1 MKIFIVGIVLGLS
14 ILNIFACKPSDYIA
28 SPSEK
33 AEQCI
38 NIYRNYLIKY
48 QKFTPFCNLNNE
60 ITFSPDYFVYMLY
73 RYNGNE
79 SKRKIG
85 TWRTRND
92 TLQIYQEWDVDSL
105 YPNEDISLIC
115 DSVDF
120 NCMLFS
126 LHYRSVFNH
135 SFPRNVSAFRIL
147 NHGDSLIALEDDGNR
162 IGFPIS
168 EYASNIKHVDNING
182 NRLIPT
188 YWEDTLIWLPK
199 RCSFEHKYVI
209 TDIIQNDFR
218 SIGVR
223 ANNGAVAF
231 NILNPRYYPQA
242 EALPYAKL
250 KEYCDWFDRVK
261 VGDTI
266 SLELTRPAYEQE
278 VFDRSPYLRGYP
290 DTIYVLDNEAYGY
303 WFAKPVYNNQ

>member
-28 SPSEK
+28 SPPEN
-33 AEQCI
+33 AEQSI
-38 NIYRNYLIKY
+38 NIYRSYLIKC
-48 QKFTPFCNLNNE
+48 QEFTPFCNFNNE
-60 ITFSPDYFVYMLY
+60 IIFSPDYCVYILY

-92 TLQIYQEWDVDSL
+92 TLLIYQEWDIDSL
-105 YPNEDISLIC
+105 SPNEDIALIC

-147 NHGDSLIALEDDGNR
+147 NHGDSLIALEDDGKR

-168 EYASNIKHVDNING
+168 EYASQTKHVDIIDG
-182 NRLIPT
+182 NRTIPT
-188 YWEDTLIWLPK
+188 HWEDTLIWRPK
-199 RCSFEHKYVI
+199 RFSSDHRYVI
-209 TDIIQNDFR
+209 TNIIQNDFG
-218 SIGVR
+218 SICVR
-223 ANNGAVAF
+223 ANRDAITF
-231 NILNPRYYPQA
+231 NILNPLFYPQA
-242 EALPYAKL
+242 EAQAYAKL
-250 KEYCDWFDRVK
+250 KEYYEWFDSVK

-266 SLELTRPAYEQE
+266 SLGLTRPAYEQK
-278 VFDRSPYLRGYP
+278 VFERSPYLKGYP
-290 DTIYVLDNEAYGY
+290 DSVYVLDNEAYGY
-303 WFAKPVYNNQ
+303 WFARPVY